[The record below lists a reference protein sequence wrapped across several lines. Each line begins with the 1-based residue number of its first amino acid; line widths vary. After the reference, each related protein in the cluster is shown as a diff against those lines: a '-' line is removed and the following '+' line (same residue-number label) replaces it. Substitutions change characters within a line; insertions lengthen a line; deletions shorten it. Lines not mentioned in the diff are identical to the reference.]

1 MSNSVLA
8 GKLGFLSLGDVLQ
21 LLGSNSS
28 TGTLRIS
35 SRYSQ
40 DSGLIYVANGNPIDA
55 SAGAAKG
62 LDALNSLFGWVDGE
76 FEFSKEEIRRE
87 NVIKKSRMEII
98 LDALS
103 LLDDGQIEKLGP
115 VSFEKKASD
124 DDATLPVVRGPLID
138 YMYVVDEEE
147 VQDGNKI
154 AVEGKHGGWFW
165 VILGGVADVVKDTPQ
180 GPMTI
185 LRMGE
190 GAFIGSIASFLRE
203 GKERSA
209 TIVAEGKVQLG
220 VLDLQRLSTDF
231 SRMTHQF
238 RRFIL
243 SLDRRL
249 KQVTSKAVDIRIN
262 RIKAEEFIRGK
273 KQVIKQGDSETGLF
287 TILAG
292 EADIVRQTKVGDV
305 PLGSISDGDFFGN
318 VPFLDIGHEPFSA
331 SIFGSENLETKNLD
345 VDALQKEYN
354 ALSPAFRN
362 LIEHVATCISVT
374 SMLACDFMKAA
385 EEKQSQAS

>member
-8 GKLGFLSLGDVLQ
+8 GKLNFLSLGDVLQ

-28 TGTLRIS
+28 TGALRIT
-35 SRYSQ
+35 SRYSR

-55 SAGAAKG
+55 SAGASRG

-76 FEFSKEEIRRE
+76 FEFSQEEVSRD

-103 LLDDGQIEKLGP
+103 MLDDGQIEKLGP
-115 VSFEKKASD
+115 VSFEKKASGEE
-124 DDATLPVVRGPLID
+124 ALPVVRGPLID
-138 YMYVVDEEE
+138 YMYVVDEET
-147 VQDGNKI
+147 VLDGNKI

-165 VILGGVADVVKDTPQ
+165 VILEGIADVVKDTPQ
-180 GPMTI
+180 GPLTI

-190 GAFIGSIASFLRE
+190 GAFIGSIASFLME

-231 SRMTHQF
+231 SRMSHQF

-243 SLDRRL
+243 SLDKRL
-249 KQVTSKAVDIRIN
+249 KQVTTKAVDIRTI
-262 RIKAEEFIRGK
+262 RIRADELIRGK
-273 KQVIKQGDSETGLF
+273 KQIMKQGDSENDLF

-292 EADIVRQTKVGDV
+292 EVDIVRQTKHGDV
-305 PLGSISDGDFFGN
+305 PLASLSEGDFFGN
-318 VPFLDIGHEPFSA
+318 IPFLNIGHEPFSA
-331 SIFGSENLETKNLD
+331 SIFGSENLETKN
-345 VDALQKEYN
+345 VDAEILQKEYN
-354 ALSPAFRN
+354 ALSPTFRN

-374 SMLACDFMKAA
+374 SMLACDFMKTTD
-385 EEKQSQAS
+385 EKQSQAS